1 MSKNELTPKEQ
12 AIAQLFSVICAIVQ
26 SEHTPRVTIEATMQT
41 LGQIFNNEDG
51 PFNSSEDMQMMT
63 MAMIDNINAIVD
75 RKNKQT
81 HANIG
86 NDILGNINWN

>member
-1 MSKNELTPKEQ
+1 MSKNKLTPEQ
-12 AIAQLFSVICAIVQ
+12 ECIAQLFSVLCAVVQ
-26 SEHTPRVTIEATMQT
+26 SEHTPRITIEATMQT
-41 LGQIFNNEDG
+41 LGKIFNEEDG
-51 PFNSSEDMQMMT
+51 PFTANEDMIGMT
-63 MAMIDNINAIVD
+63 AAMIDNINSIVS

>member
-1 MSKNELTPKEQ
+1 MNELTPEQ
-12 AIAQLFSVICAIVQ
+12 QAMGQLFSVLCAIVQ
-26 SEHTPRVTIEATMQT
+26 SEHTPRITIEATMQT
-41 LGQIFNNEDG
+41 LGKVFNDEDG
-51 PFNSSEDMQMMT
+51 PFNANEDMQMMT
-63 MAMIDNINAIVD
+63 MAMINNINAIVD